1 MKKTTVLI
9 LGFLFIITSLNAQ
22 WWGGNKV
29 KGNGNVVTDERKT
42 SDYDQVDVAGPLDVE
57 LFSGSEGNIT
67 VKADENLLEYI
78 VTEVKGSRLV
88 IKVKEGYSLS
98 PSTRNSI
105 LITVPFKDIDQVS
118 LAGSGDVYTRT
129 NNIIKASSLKASLAG
144 SGDVKL
150 EVEAGEVKA
159 SVSGSGDVSL
169 MGETTEL
176 KCSVAGSG
184 DIHAFDLKTKNVE
197 ASVTG
202 SGDIKVYCDGVL
214 MAKVTGSGD
223 IKYKGNPTKEESK
236 TLGSGS
242 VSKG

>member
-9 LGFLFIITSLNAQ
+9 FGFLLAITSVNAQ
-22 WWGGNKV
+22 WWGGNKI

-42 SDYDQVDVAGPLDVE
+42 SDYDQINVAGSLDVE

-67 VKADENLLEYI
+67 VKAEENLLEFI
-78 VTEVKGSRLV
+78 ITEVKGNRLV
-88 IKVKEGYSLS
+88 IKVKDGHSLS
-98 PSTRNSI
+98 PSIHNSI
-105 LITVPFKDIDQVS
+105 LITVPFKDIELVS
-118 LAGSGDVYTRT
+118 LAGSGDVYTRP
-129 NNIIKASSLKASLAG
+129 NNIIKASSLKTSLAG

-150 EVEAGEVKA
+150 EIDAEEVKA

-169 MGETTEL
+169 MGGATKLT
-176 KCSVAGSG
+176 CSVAGSG
-184 DIHAFDLKTKNVE
+184 DIHAYELKTKDVE

-202 SGDIKVYCDGVL
+202 SGDIKIYCDGVL
-214 MAKVTGSGD
+214 TAKVTGSGD

-236 TLGSGS
+236 TVGSGS

>member
-9 LGFLFIITSLNAQ
+9 LGFLLAITTVNAQ

-42 SDYDQVDVAGPLDVE
+42 SDYDQVDVAGSLDVE

-67 VKADENLLEYI
+67 VKAEENLLEYI
-78 VTEVKGSRLV
+78 ITEVKGSRLV
-88 IKVKEGYSLS
+88 IKIKDGYSLS
-98 PSTRNSI
+98 PSSHNSI
-105 LITVPFKDIDQVS
+105 LITVPFKDIEQVS

-150 EVEAGEVKA
+150 EVNAGEVKA
-159 SVSGSGDVSL
+159 NVSGSGDVSL
-169 MGETTEL
+169 MGEATEL

-184 DIHAFDLKTKNVE
+184 DIHAFELKTKNVE
-197 ASVTG
+197 ASVAG

-223 IKYKGNPTKEESK
+223 IKFRGNPTKEESK
-236 TLGSGS
+236 TVGSGS